1 MKAPAGDIQQPQSP
15 LPRTHAQQPRSP
27 PSKGPVRSG
36 ELPSVSRYERRLQ
49 TDPKPQQ
56 RFQPAY
62 SPQTRPRLQQQ
73 FCSAPGSQTG
83 PAHGPQTRP
92 MPQQHSQ
99 PAPRSQTEPAY
110 GPQNRPMPQQHSGS
124 QPAPGSRNGQRP
136 YAPMFGPPCGP
147 WLPHH
152 MSYPPLPP
160 GRSTDPR
167 FALSNCYGL
176 QPPPGWLQAQLHYL
190 EMTNRYIAA
199 SLDNLRSHMSG
210 GSWWFPTH
218 MHNAHC

>member
-1 MKAPAGDIQQPQSP
+1 MNGGCRLIRSLSSVFSRLTARRLGRGRSNTFVQLPGHRLGRLTVRRLGRCRSNTLSQLPGHRLSRLTVRRIGRCHNNTQALSQPP
-15 LPRTHAQQPRSP
+15 DHEMG
-27 PSKGPVRSG
+27 KGPI
-36 ELPSVSRYERRLQ
+36 
-49 TDPKPQQ
+49 
-56 RFQPAY
+56 
-62 SPQTRPRLQQQ
+62 
-73 FCSAPGSQTG
+73 
-83 PAHGPQTRP
+83 
-92 MPQQHSQ
+92 
-99 PAPRSQTEPAY
+99 
-110 GPQNRPMPQQHSGS
+110 
-124 QPAPGSRNGQRP
+124 

-176 QPPPGWLQAQLHYL
+176 QPPPGWLQAQLYYL

>member
-1 MKAPAGDIQQPQSP
+1 MLGYSVCVISGCRARSWNYPP
-15 LPRTHAQQPRSP
+15 LP
-27 PSKGPVRSG
+27 PVRS
-36 ELPSVSRYERRLQ
+36 
-49 TDPKPQQ
+49 TDP
-56 RFQPAY
+56 
-62 SPQTRPRLQQQ
+62 T
-73 FCSAPGSQTG
+73 
-83 PAHGPQTRP
+83 
-92 MPQQHSQ
+92 SQ

-160 GRSTDPR
+160 VWSTDPR

-176 QPPPGWLQAQLHYL
+176 QPPPGWLQAQLYYL